1 MTRRYAKF
9 QHGAGALTR
18 QSMGMI
24 FLDIDE
30 QNETKLK
37 FYSYNLSNALF
48 DDLKKLITTSLQAQQ
63 IRYDFLVSIVK
74 VKLGLSHELHHK
86 ARPEMLDFPSTPEIR
101 KTVSSKKKGI
111 EVQDIIENKVNGE
124 CKKRFNFFPF
134 LRLFNESFDSIPQV
148 RDDSDPVKNHA
159 EQFRQVKQRQS
170 LTCLFVV
177 CACKGPLA
185 KYFDLIY
192 DS

>member
-9 QHGAGALTR
+9 QHGAGELTR
-18 QSMGMI
+18 QSIGMI

-170 LTCLFVV
+170 LKCLVFVYE
-177 CACKGPLA
+177 CKGRLA
-185 KYFDLIY
+185 KYFYPIY